1 MVIDEKLLK
10 DIVQYCELNS
20 IEDINAEINE
30 LIRIGFS
37 IVKYGTTP
45 FQKMEAQNE
54 TLSEKNNLDT
64 SENGKNKIIKNT
76 RIIKNK

>member
-20 IEDINAEINE
+20 IEDINTEINE

-37 IVKYGTTP
+37 IVKYGITP

-54 TLSEKNNLDT
+54 TLSEKNNPDT